1 MANVLAFTLQID
13 GLGTVNDLKKAI
25 KETTEALNDKQIDSP
40 EYKKLQKSLAE
51 LKAAQKALNQET
63 RYAADASR
71 FAVGSYDE
79 MNARLGALRRQYKE
93 LGSEERN
100 SPIGKETVA
109 QIQLLDEEL
118 KRIDATIGNFQR
130 NVGNYTGAY
139 DKIKQQV
146 ELLRKEYKNLGV
158 EYQKTKIGEDLR
170 AQINL
175 LEGELNQLDNSLN
188 QNTQS
193 VNRLGGAYNNL
204 TTLLGALGIGVGLYE
219 ITNATADFSLKLSE
233 LQSITGVSGDDL
245 EKLKGSISDLTSIT
259 LAGGQVIVNTGS
271 DIAEAFK
278 LAGSARPE
286 LLGNIDAL
294 QEFTKNAIV
303 FAKSGGLPVQDAI
316 TSLSSV
322 LAQFGRPASD
332 AALVMNELAAGSKAG
347 ASEIKD
353 TAAAIEQF
361 GAGAASANVKTAE
374 AVALVETLADKFI
387 VGSEAGTKIRN
398 ILTTIKAP
406 QGLDAKAQEQLRK
419 YGVSFEVLSNTA
431 LPLSDRLKELSKIQG
446 DANALIQVFG
456 KENVTAGEI
465 LLQNVGRFDEL
476 TTAVT
481 GTNEAFIQAGINADN
496 LAQLISNAKAAA
508 TNLAVGIGTTLY
520 NAVNVML
527 GALSALSTF
536 IDENKVALL
545 AAGFAVAAYAT
556 TLNSTRLVLLSFQAA
571 QVANT
576 VVTNVQA
583 VAQKGLALA
592 TAAVPYV
599 AVGIAIFGL
608 VKAMQQWFG
617 ATDEQI
623 KTQEILLDSQKQLTE
638 AYASEAQSAAELFAI
653 AKSDVSSKEQK
664 AAAAKRIIELYPEYL
679 GGIKTETELLNRLD
693 EVQKNVNKGILEGAI
708 ARIKKQKIDEANN
721 SLVDLEL
728 KKQQLLFDFQQKGID
743 ANSGFAASALSQ
755 LQGNIDETKKRIAD
769 LPTFLSKVGEGLSN
783 QNIDFT
789 GISVSDNQIKEVQK
803 QIIELNAFRFNLI
816 QTTGKDLDEEGK
828 KRYDFLL
835 GEEKRLRAERQKLID
850 SNLKGEQVAA
860 QKSVSITVDAEAQK
874 DTIKSSSKGK
884 AKEAETLD
892 ELNAKL
898 KELQAQLSGL
908 SGTPSKIPSSL
919 LDDISKT
926 KKEIDELEKKLK
938 ALFDK
943 PLEGIAKTR
952 AEAAGSQTIDLSA
965 NTDQAEKDLKEY
977 LDEKDKLNRESIDKQ
992 NTDDLA
998 AQKELLDLKAAN
1010 DKAAAEKEAEQRKQ
1024 VQSELYSNALSFAK
1038 DLSSAI
1044 LNIQSDELKREADAK
1059 TAELEAEKQREL
1071 DLAGNNATL
1080 IQEINERYAAEKIA
1094 LDRKV
1099 FEENKKIQIAQALI
1113 NGALAATAV
1122 FAVPDFT
1129 FGIASGI
1136 RLAFIAAN
1144 TALQVGLIARQ
1155 KFAKGGYVQG
1165 EGTGTSDEV
1174 PAMLSNG
1181 EFVVTAAA
1189 TEQIGI
1195 SNLNRMNETK
1205 SIPSIAAPQS
1215 LRNNQGLNQTDIS
1228 AIIQAVKEG
1237 SYQGTQT
1244 GVNDGLVAVNR
1255 ETNILNK
1262 LK

>member
-146 ELLRKEYKNLGV
+146 EQLRKEYKNLGV

-259 LAGGQVIVNTGS
+259 LTGGQVIVSTGS

-303 FAKSGGLPVQDAI
+303 FAKSGSLPVQDAI
-316 TSLSSV
+316 SSLSST
-322 LAQFGRPASD
+322 LAQFNLPASD
-332 AALVMNELAAGSKAG
+332 SAKVMNILAAGAKAG

-353 TAAAIEQF
+353 TSAAIEVF
-361 GAGAASANVKTAE
+361 GAGAASANVSVE
-374 AVALVETLADKFI
+374 ESVALVETLGDKFI
-387 VGSEAGTKIRN
+387 KGSEAGTKIRN

-406 QGLDAKAQEQLRK
+406 QSLSKEGIAQLEK
-419 YGVSFEVLSNTA
+419 YGVSLETLSNTA
-431 LPLSDRLKELSKIQG
+431 LPLGQRLAELSKIQG

-481 GTNEAFIQAGINADN
+481 GTNEAFLQAGINADN

-508 TNLAVGIGTTLY
+508 INLAVGIGTTLY
-520 NAVNVML
+520 NAVSVML
-527 GALSALSTF
+527 AALSALSTF

-608 VKAMQQWFG
+608 IKAMQQWFG
-617 ATDEQI
+617 ATEEQI

-743 ANSGFAASALSQ
+743 VNSSFAATALSQ
-755 LQGNIDETKKRIAD
+755 LQGSIDETKKRIAD
-769 LPTFLSKVGEGLSN
+769 LPAFLSKVGESLGN

-789 GISVSDNQIKEVQK
+789 GLSVSDKQIKEVQDK
-803 QIIELNAFRFNLI
+803 IIELNTIRFNLI
-816 QTTGKDLDEEGK
+816 QATGSDINEETK
-828 KRYDFLL
+828 KQYDFLIS
-835 GEEKRLRAERQKLID
+835 EEKRLQLERTKLIGSTLSKEED
-850 SNLKGEQVAA
+850 AIKKGVGVVVEGEIEKNKA
-860 QKSVSITVDAEAQK
+860 KKE
-874 DTIKSSSKGK
+874 GK

-908 SGTPSKIPSSL
+908 SSTPSKIPSSL

-943 PLEGIAKTR
+943 PLEGVAKTR
-952 AEAAGSQTIDLSA
+952 AEAAGTQTIDISA
-965 NTDQAEKDLKEY
+965 NTDQAEKDLKDY

-1024 VQSELYSNALSFAK
+1024 IQSELYSNALSFAK

-1044 LNIQSDELKREADAK
+1044 LNIQSDELKRETDAK
-1059 TAELEAEKQREL
+1059 TAQLEAEKQREL
-1071 DLAGNNATL
+1071 DLAGNNAAL
-1080 IQEINERYAAEKIA
+1080 VQEINERYAAEKIA

-1165 EGTGTSDEV
+1165 KGTGTSDEV

-1181 EFVVTAAA
+1181 EFVVTAEA
-1189 TEQIGI
+1189 TNQIGVN
-1195 SNLNRMNETK
+1195 NLNRMNETK
-1205 SIPSIAAPQS
+1205 SIPSVAAPQS
-1215 LRNNQGLNQTDIS
+1215 LRNSQGLNQADIN
-1228 AIIQAVKEG
+1228 AIVAGVKEG
-1237 SYQGTQT
+1237 AYQGTQSGT
-1244 GVNDGLVAVNR
+1244 HDGLVQVNR
-1255 ETNILNK
+1255 EFNVINR